1 MSIKS
6 IELKFSKVGMT
17 ALDQP
22 RKANYI
28 PVAVLTFDNH
38 KTKK

>member
-6 IELKFSKVGMT
+6 IELKFSEVGMT
-17 ALDQP
+17 APDQP

-28 PVAVLTFDNH
+28 RW
-38 KTKK
+38 

>member
-6 IELKFSKVGMT
+6 IELKFSEVGMT
-17 ALDQP
+17 APDQP

-28 PVAVLTFDNH
+28 SVQF
-38 KTKK
+38 